1 MKKSLLFASCFG
13 IIIKRDCTRYA
24 MKREVAGLVTGN
36 FRRVC
41 PILNRA
47 TTNTDVTVRA
57 VFLRDTKSAPVT
69 MTQLGVSVL
78 FPDKRRIIYERM
90 FIRFFHEDTRNT
102 RNSVQFLIVALKA
115 HRNFK
120 EAMLGGSQGKNQNQT
135 QRI

>member
-1 MKKSLLFASCFG
+1 MKKGLHFPAWFG

-24 MKREVAGLVTGN
+24 MKREVAVLVTGN

-57 VFLRDTKSAPVT
+57 VFLRDTKSASVT
-69 MTQLGVSVL
+69 MTQHGVSVL
-78 FPDKRRIIYERM
+78 FPDKRRVIYERM

-120 EAMLGGSQGKNQNQT
+120 EAMVSGSQRKNQNQT